1 MKAISNFDSI
11 QASNGGGAGII
22 EPGAYVCRIYG
33 MYDHTDEAKPYLEL
47 AYDVYDPGSKSMR
60 FTDDLD
66 DPEKRWRHCFKL
78 YLTSDFGW
86 QRYKALV
93 KAVEGTKEN
102 DGFTYQNVDGGEQQL
117 VGKWVGLVIRHQ
129 LYTAK
134 RGKHAGEMRRSP
146 DLAGAIT
153 CADAIAGNFPDRWLD
168 DRDTRTD
175 AERAA
180 QAAASES
187 STTIHAPEAPANDLA
202 PEDIPF

>member
-47 AYDVYDPGSKSMR
+47 AYDVYDQESKSMR

-66 DPEKRWRHCFKL
+66 NPEHRWRHCFKL

-153 CADAIAGNFPDRWLD
+153 CSDAIAGNFPDKWLE

-180 QAAASES
+180 QAS
-187 STTIHAPEAPANDLA
+187 SSSLAPVVAPPAPTPDLA
-202 PEDIPF
+202 DDDIPF

>member
-1 MKAISNFDSI
+1 MKAISNYDGI
-11 QASNGGGAGII
+11 KASNGGGTGII

-47 AYDVYDPGSKSMR
+47 AYDVYDQESKSMR

-66 DPEKRWRHCFKL
+66 DPERRWRHCFKL

-93 KAVEGTKEN
+93 EAVEGTEEN
-102 DGFTYQNVDGGEQQL
+102 KGFRYVNADGAEQTL

-129 LYTAK
+129 VYTAK
-134 RGKHAGEMRRSP
+134 RGKHKGEARRAP

-153 CADAIAGNFPDRWLD
+153 CANAIAGVFPPEWLEE
-168 DRDTRTD
+168 RDTRTD
-175 AERAA
+175 AERSA
-180 QAAASES
+180 QASSSSPAPVAA
-187 STTIHAPEAPANDLA
+187 PPAPAPDIA
-202 PEDIPF
+202 DEDIPF

>member
-1 MKAISNFDSI
+1 MKAISNFDGI
-11 QASNGGGAGII
+11 KASNGGSTGII

-47 AYDVYDPGSKSMR
+47 AYDVYDQESKSMR

-66 DPEKRWRHCFKL
+66 DPERRWRHCFKL

-93 KAVEGTKEN
+93 KAVERTKEN
-102 DGFTYQNVDGGEQQL
+102 NGFTYQNVDGGEQQL

-134 RGKHAGEMRRSP
+134 RGKHVGEMRRSP

-153 CADAIAGNFPDRWLD
+153 CADAIAGNFPDRWLE

-175 AERAA
+175 EERAA
-180 QAAASES
+180 QAVAGES

>member
-11 QASNGGGAGII
+11 QASNGGGSGII

-47 AYDVYDPGSKSMR
+47 AYDVYDQESKSMR

-66 DPEKRWRHCFKL
+66 NPERRWMHCFKL

-102 DGFTYQNVDGGEQQL
+102 DGFAYQNVDGGEQQL

-153 CADAIAGNFPDRWLD
+153 CADAIAGNFPDKWLE

-180 QAAASES
+180 QAS
-187 STTIHAPEAPANDLA
+187 SSSQAPVSAPPAPAPDLA
-202 PEDIPF
+202 DEDIPF

>member
-11 QASNGGGAGII
+11 QASNGGAAGII

-47 AYDVYDPGSKSMR
+47 AYDVYDQESKSMR

-66 DPEKRWRHCFKL
+66 NPERRWMHCFKL

-93 KAVEGTKEN
+93 KAVEETKEN
-102 DGFTYQNVDGGEQQL
+102 NGFTYQNVDGGEQQL
-117 VGKWVGLVIRHQ
+117 IGKWVGLVIRHQ

-153 CADAIAGNFPDRWLD
+153 CADAIAGNFPDKWLD

-180 QAAASES
+180 QASSSSPAPVAAPP
-187 STTIHAPEAPANDLA
+187 APTPDLA
-202 PEDIPF
+202 TEDIPF

>member
-11 QASNGGGAGII
+11 QASNGGGTGII

-47 AYDVYDPGSKSMR
+47 AYDVYDQESKSMR

-66 DPEKRWRHCFKL
+66 DPERRWRHCFKL

-93 KAVEGTKEN
+93 EAVEGTEEN
-102 DGFTYQNVDGGEQQL
+102 KGFTYQNVDGGEQQL

-153 CADAIAGNFPDRWLD
+153 CADAIAGNFPDKWLE

-180 QAAASES
+180 QASSPSPATVAA
-187 STTIHAPEAPANDLA
+187 PPAPAPDLA
-202 PEDIPF
+202 DEDIPF

>member
-11 QASNGGGAGII
+11 QASNGGGTGII

-47 AYDVYDPGSKSMR
+47 AYDVYDQESKSMR

-66 DPEKRWRHCFKL
+66 NPERRWRHCFKL

-153 CADAIAGNFPDRWLD
+153 CSDAIAGNFPDKWLE

-180 QAAASES
+180 QAS
-187 STTIHAPEAPANDLA
+187 SSSLAPVVAPPAPTPDLA
-202 PEDIPF
+202 DDDIPF

>member
-1 MKAISNFDSI
+1 MKAISDYDSI
-11 QASNGGGAGII
+11 QASNGGGSGII

-66 DPEKRWRHCFKL
+66 NPERRWMHCFKL

-93 KAVEGTKEN
+93 KAVEETKEN
-102 DGFTYQNVDGGEQQL
+102 NGFAYQNVDGGEQQL

-129 LYTAK
+129 LYTAR
-134 RGKHAGEMRRSP
+134 RGKHAGECRESP
-146 DLAGAIT
+146 DLAGFVTCKQAIEG
-153 CADAIAGNFPDRWLD
+153 DFPQRWLET
-168 DRDTRTD
+168 RDTRTD
-175 AERAA
+175 AEREA
-180 QAAASES
+180 QAAPASV
-187 STTIHAPEAPANDLA
+187 HAPAAPVTDVAD
-202 PEDIPF
+202 EDIPF

>member
-66 DPEKRWRHCFKL
+66 DPEKRWMHCFKL

-93 KAVEGTKEN
+93 KAVEETKEN
-102 DGFTYQNVDGGEQQL
+102 NGFAYQNVDGGEQQL

-129 LYTAK
+129 LYTAR
-134 RGKHAGEMRRSP
+134 RGKHAGECRESP
-146 DLAGAIT
+146 DLAGFVTCKQAIEG
-153 CADAIAGNFPDRWLD
+153 DFPQRWLET
-168 DRDTRTD
+168 RDTRTD
-175 AERAA
+175 AEREA
-180 QAAASES
+180 QAAPASV
-187 STTIHAPEAPANDLA
+187 HAPAAPVTDVAD
-202 PEDIPF
+202 EDIPF

>member
-1 MKAISNFDSI
+1 MKAISNFDGI
-11 QASNGGGAGII
+11 KASNGGGSGII

-47 AYDVYDPGSKSMR
+47 AYDVYDQESKSMR

-66 DPEKRWRHCFKL
+66 NPERRWMHCFKL

-153 CADAIAGNFPDRWLD
+153 CADAIAGNFPDRWLE

-175 AERAA
+175 AEKAA
-180 QAAASES
+180 QASSPAPVAAPP
-187 STTIHAPEAPANDLA
+187 APTPDLA